1 MYAKDIVNMYSAQVA
16 KVYAQLTADNNSAN
30 IVDLQGGQDVCA
42 FVVFLHAVATAD
54 GSNYFTVK
62 VEESDD
68 SGFAT
73 GVTEVTA
80 DATRIIGTQPVVN
93 AVALAGTLKKFG
105 VTIGT
110 KRYLRLVFDETG
122 TADITVSAIALV
134 GGQRHLPV
142 G

>member
-1 MYAKDIVNMYSAQVA
+1 MYAKDIVNQYSVQVA

-30 IVDLQGGQDVCA
+30 VVDLQGGQDVVA
-42 FVVFLHAVATAD
+42 FVVFLHAVAAAD

-80 DATRIIGTQPVVN
+80 DATRLIGTQPVVN

-110 KRYLRLVFDETG
+110 KRYMRLVFDETG
-122 TADITVSAIALV
+122 TADITVSATAIV

-142 G
+142 A